1 VTPPVSLKETL
12 RTYSISVSAFCA
24 NPLSIMTTDSDGQSV
39 NVFYAMGDNGND
51 DSSSLNVFDSVEH
64 APKTKMQY

>member
-1 VTPPVSLKETL
+1 
-12 RTYSISVSAFCA
+12 
-24 NPLSIMTTDSDGQSV
+24 MTTDSDDQSV

-51 DSSSLNVFDSVEH
+51 DSSLNVFDSVKH